1 MTRVGRPDCLVD
13 LRLYKYGRPARA
25 ILGKQGGG
33 KYSVFLVELRA
44 LALAV
49 LVVQVCC
56 CACGASVLVLCLRC
70 KCAAENAVTCKFC
83 TVFVSIASLQRL
95 AMPILST
102 SAAASKSRDVNL
114 QLAACKDT
122 SQQTRNAH
130 AAV

>member
-1 MTRVGRPDCLVD
+1 MDGFSPLNV
-13 LRLYKYGRPARA
+13 LRKARSNHEWKRWRQITA
-25 ILGKQGGG
+25 
-33 KYSVFLVELRA
+33 FFWVELRA

-102 SAAASKSRDVNL
+102 SAAASKSRDVTL

>member
-1 MTRVGRPDCLVD
+1 MEGP
-13 LRLYKYGRPARA
+13 
-25 ILGKQGGG
+25 
-33 KYSVFLVELRA
+33 
-44 LALAV
+44 
-49 LVVQVCC
+49 
-56 CACGASVLVLCLRC
+56 LVLFWVSKVAANTAFFWLNCGRWRLLCLWC

-102 SAAASKSRDVNL
+102 SAAASKSHSVNL

>member
-1 MTRVGRPDCLVD
+1 MEGPLVLCLGSKV
-13 LRLYKYGRPARA
+13 AA
-25 ILGKQGGG
+25 
-33 KYSVFLVELRA
+33 KYSVLLVELRA

-56 CACGASVLVLCLRC
+56 CACGC